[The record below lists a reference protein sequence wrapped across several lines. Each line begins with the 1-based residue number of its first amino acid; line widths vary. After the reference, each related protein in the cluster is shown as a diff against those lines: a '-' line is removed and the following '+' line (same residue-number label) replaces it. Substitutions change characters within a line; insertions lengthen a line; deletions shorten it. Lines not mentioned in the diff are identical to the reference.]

1 MSQENAERMRR
12 AFAAFERGDKETW
25 RELFHPDIEVVPIGD
40 RPDMW
45 QEKGDYLADKGD
57 QAGTDAAYDAASTVA
72 GEMNAAG
79 CTIFL
84 VDD

>member
-1 MSQENAERMRR
+1 MQTGTWQQ
-12 AFAAFERGDKETW
+12 GDDD
-25 RELFHPDIEVVPIGD
+25 PDGSCQSAVD
-40 RPDMW
+40 TANMW

-57 QAGTDAAYDAASTVA
+57 QAGADAAYDAASSVA
-72 GEMNAAG
+72 GELNAAG